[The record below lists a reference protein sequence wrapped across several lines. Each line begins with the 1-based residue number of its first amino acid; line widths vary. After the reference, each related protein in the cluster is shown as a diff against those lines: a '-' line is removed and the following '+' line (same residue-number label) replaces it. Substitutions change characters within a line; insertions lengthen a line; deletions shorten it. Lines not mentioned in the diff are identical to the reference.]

1 MDYPKNPFSD
11 SEAKQSIFLDF
22 KQTQSR
28 SQAPGRG
35 YFITAL
41 HDPQPKANAGMMPA
55 PFFIRPSAKNEFF
68 VSSLP

>member
-1 MDYPKNPFSD
+1 MDYPKNPFIA

-22 KQTQSR
+22 KQTKSR
-28 SQAPGRG
+28 PQAPGRG

-41 HDPQPKANAGMMPA
+41 HDPKPKANAGMMPA
-55 PFFIRPSAKNEFF
+55 PFFIGPLAKNEFF